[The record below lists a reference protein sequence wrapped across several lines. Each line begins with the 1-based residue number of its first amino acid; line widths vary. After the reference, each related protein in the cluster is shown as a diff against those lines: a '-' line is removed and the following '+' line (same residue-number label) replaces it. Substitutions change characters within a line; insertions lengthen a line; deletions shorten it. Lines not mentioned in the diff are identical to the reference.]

1 MVSPCMQ
8 PEAPS
13 YQATLIPWR
22 ARVVG
27 EGEFRRK
34 GMSSGPAGL
43 RLRLPHP
50 CMSGPDMCG
59 HFEARLFVHSL
70 RPQRKTE
77 PEKAVKSQTRGYAN
91 DIFDTEV

>member
-59 HFEARLFVHSL
+59 HLKPDFSCTASVPSGRQSQKKQSNHKRVVT
-70 RPQRKTE
+70 RK
-77 PEKAVKSQTRGYAN
+77 RY
-91 DIFDTEV
+91 I

>member
-1 MVSPCMQ
+1 
-8 PEAPS
+8 
-13 YQATLIPWR
+13 
-22 ARVVG
+22 
-27 EGEFRRK
+27 
-34 GMSSGPAGL
+34 MSSGPAGL

-77 PEKAVKSQTRGYAN
+77 PEKAVKSQTRGYAQTIYLIRRFERALKPAN
-91 DIFDTEV
+91 